1 VCPSRHLEVEKQNAF
16 KQEDAAQCLAD
27 ALIKEE
33 GGDSG
38 ALAAR

>member
-1 VCPSRHLEVEKQNAF
+1 LKAANYKHSQQA
-16 KQEDAAQCLAD
+16 DAAQCLAD

-33 GGDSG
+33 GGDYG